1 MHIDKEIIRQRKAVY
16 GDNFLPICDR
26 WNSLLGTNLKPS
38 DVAMMMALL
47 KETRIAHIKESLQ
60 RLKENPMFLEDKSLQ
75 FKCKRLT
82 DSLEDSIK
90 DKANYLFIATNFEE
104 YKKL

>member
-1 MHIDKEIIRQRKAVY
+1 MQIDKELIRQKKAVY
-16 GDNFLPICDR
+16 GDNFLPICER
-26 WNSLLGTNLKPS
+26 WNSFLGVKLEPK

-47 KETRIAHIKESLQ
+47 KETRILHIKNSLDEL
-60 RLKENPMFLEDKSLQ
+60 RKNPMFLEDKSLL
-75 FKCKRLT
+75 FKCKRLS
-82 DSLEDSIK
+82 DSLEDSLK